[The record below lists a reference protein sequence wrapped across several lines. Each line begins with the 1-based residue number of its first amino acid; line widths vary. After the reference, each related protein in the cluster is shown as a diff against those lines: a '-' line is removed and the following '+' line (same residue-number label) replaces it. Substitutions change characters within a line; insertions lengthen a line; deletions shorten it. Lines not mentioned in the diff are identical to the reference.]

1 MPILRHMS
9 EYGTAALTLPARR
22 QVDAQTRAGLKMLR
36 WQNAVI
42 IFDEAHNTE
51 ARPNLIFVRGRAS
64 ACNR

>member
-1 MPILRHMS
+1 MS
-9 EYGTAALTLPARR
+9 VHGTAALILPVRR

-36 WQNAVI
+36 WQNAVV

-51 ARPNLIFVRGRAS
+51 ARPNLISVRGCAS